1 MKKIIIYAGTVLS
14 IVFLWLALRDT
25 QWDEMANAFSKA
37 RLWPIIPMYGC
48 LAGFYVLKAM
58 RWSVLLSPSHTVS
71 TRKLIPAMMVGAA
84 SNNLLPAHIGEIIRV
99 YYAGSELK
107 IPKSTVLAT
116 LVLERVLD
124 IIAILSILSVTFL
137 FGGGS
142 RALVGAGSLLLAI
155 GLGVGFICFALVRY
169 HHQVIVLSNKLLRFV
184 SDALRQKVANQI
196 VHVGDGLASL
206 REGNLYWGLWLNS
219 TVQWLLMAGCVY
231 CAILALQLDVSPL
244 VAVVILGIIVAGL
257 TLPTSPGF
265 FGTIEYCF
273 VLGLATV
280 GVDASTALSTAI
292 YYHIPIWLAVTLSG
306 LLIVHLNRKSFR
318 QLRDDASQI

>member
-1 MKKIIIYAGTVLS
+1 MKKLIIYAGIVLS

-25 QWDEMANAFSKA
+25 QWHEMIAAFSNA
-37 RLWPIIPMYGC
+37 SLWPIIPMYVC

-58 RWSVLLSPSHTVS
+58 RWSVLLSPSHPVTS
-71 TRKLIPAMMVGAA
+71 RKLIPAMMVGAA
-84 SNNLLPAHIGEIIRV
+84 SNNLLPAHIGEVIRV

-142 RALVGAGSLLLAI
+142 RALVSAGSLLLAI
-155 GLGVGFICFALVRY
+155 GLGVSFLCFALLRY
-169 HHQVIVLSNKLLRFV
+169 NGRVVVLINRLLPFASDSLKKKLA
-184 SDALRQKVANQI
+184 DQI
-196 VHVGDGLASL
+196 VKVGDGLASL
-206 REGNLYWGLWLNS
+206 REGNLYWSLWLNS

-231 CAILALQLDVSPL
+231 CSIFALKLDVSPL
-244 VAVVILGIIVAGL
+244 IAIVILGIIVAGL

-280 GVDASTALSTAI
+280 GVDASSALSAAI
-292 YYHIPIWLAVTLSG
+292 YYHIPVWLAVTVSG
-306 LLIVHLNRKSFR
+306 LFIVHLNRKSFR
-318 QLRDDASQI
+318 QLKNDASQQ